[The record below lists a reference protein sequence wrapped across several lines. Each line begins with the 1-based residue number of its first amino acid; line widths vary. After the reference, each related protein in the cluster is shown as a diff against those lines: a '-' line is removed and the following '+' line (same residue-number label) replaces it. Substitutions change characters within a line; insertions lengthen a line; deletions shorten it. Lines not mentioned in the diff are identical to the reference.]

1 MSDQN
6 GAPPRRVR
14 RVRVLLA
21 DDSDDFRALLRRRLQ
36 ADGRFVVVGEASNGQ
51 EAVALAEDRHPDVV
65 VLDLAMPVMDGL
77 EAIKLIRERVPGTKS
92 VVLTSYDASAL
103 AGPAH
108 RLGAYSYL
116 EKGTAIEQILTVLAP
131 LAPPEFE

>member
-6 GAPPRRVR
+6 AASRRRVR

-21 DDSDDFRALLRRRLQ
+21 DDSEDFRTLLRRRLE

-51 EAVALAEDRHPDVV
+51 QAVALAEERHPDVV

-92 VVLTSYDASAL
+92 VVLTAYDASAL
-103 AGPAH
+103 AEPAH
-108 RLGAYSYL
+108 QLGAYSYL